1 VRSWRNWIALRRR
14 TATSPADAARN
25 PATTTEAGWP
35 LRITL
40 LLWVTFALLPI
51 AIVSILQGVER
62 ARVDVADVHD
72 RLTQSA
78 QASASDEEN
87 LLASAEQIARAL
99 SNVHAVRAVTR
110 ECDEVLGD
118 ALIGVKY
125 FANISRLDAAGRN
138 VCSALPRAKGAT
150 AAKRSIF
157 QRARVSRSFVVSG
170 QIQSPVLGQ
179 PVIAGMLPL
188 RDAAGNFEGAIS
200 VVLQLHWLDFMVRAQ
215 GLPKGAVVFIY
226 DQDGNVLATNDM
238 PVAHALMPAALQFAG
253 RPGVQTGR
261 ADGSSWTFASSTLH
275 GSVISVAFAMRESR
289 LFGPTYLHVGT
300 DFLMPILMISLAW
313 AGIWFATERQV
324 TQWIAY
330 LRRISAAYRSGH
342 YSIRPQL
349 EGAPRE
355 FRALGDNMSDMAEA
369 IQDRDRKLRDALTQ
383 KSLLIREIHH
393 RVKNNLQIVMSLLSL
408 QTGQLKDPVARE
420 ALMQAQVRINALA
433 LVHRILHEIED
444 QTTIDLKRLLHE
456 LIHQITEGMRGDH
469 AGIKVEENLVA
480 RDVSGEVAVPLAL
493 FAVEALTNIFKYAFA
508 TGQDGVVKID
518 LAPAPHNKLKLSIAD
533 NGRGFVAGE
542 ATPRAGGIGTRLIR
556 TFGTQI
562 GGVSTLRSEPGKGT
576 TVEVVFRDPKFDV
589 VAVDA
594 DV

>member
-1 VRSWRNWIALRRR
+1 
-14 TATSPADAARN
+14 
-25 PATTTEAGWP
+25 
-35 LRITL
+35 
-40 LLWVTFALLPI
+40 
-51 AIVSILQGVER
+51 VSILQGVER

-78 QASASDEEN
+78 QAAASDEEN

-99 SNVHAVRAVTR
+99 SNVHAVRGVTR

-125 FANISRLDAAGRN
+125 FANISRLDAAGVN
-138 VCSALPRAKGAT
+138 VCSALPRAKGAS
-150 AAKRSIF
+150 AAKRAIF
-157 QRARVSRSFVVSG
+157 QRARTATGFVVSG
-170 QIQSPVLGQ
+170 QILSPVLGQ

-188 RDAAGNFEGAIS
+188 RDPNGKFEGAIS

-226 DQDGNVLATNDM
+226 DSNGNILATNDQT
-238 PVAHALMPAALQFAG
+238 VARELLPAAQQANAG
-253 RPGVQTGR
+253 RDIQTATDAHG
-261 ADGSSWTFASSTLH
+261 ANWTFASSMLH
-275 GSVISVAFAMRESR
+275 GSSISVAFAMRVSR

-349 EGAPRE
+349 EDAPRE
-355 FRALGDNMSDMAEA
+355 FRALGDGMSDMADA

-408 QTGQLKDPVARE
+408 QAGQLKDPSARE
-420 ALMQAQVRINALA
+420 ALMQAQIRINALA

-456 LIHQITEGMRGDH
+456 LAHQITEGMRGEN
-469 AGIKVEENLVA
+469 AGIRVEESLVQ
-480 RDVSGEVAVPLAL
+480 RDVSGDVAVPLAL

-508 TGQDGVVKID
+508 PGESGVVKID
-518 LAPAPHNKLKLSIAD
+518 LASAPDNKLKLTISD
-533 NGRGFVAGE
+533 SGRGFA
-542 ATPRAGGIGTRLIR
+542 PREGSGTRGGGIGTRLIR
-556 TFGTQI
+556 TFGAQI

-576 TVEVVFRDPKFDV
+576 TVEVVFRDPKFDT
-589 VAVDA
+589 VDVDDDA
-594 DV
+594 

>member
-1 VRSWRNWIALRRR
+1 M
-14 TATSPADAARN
+14 
-25 PATTTEAGWP
+25 
-35 LRITL
+35 
-40 LLWVTFALLPI
+40 TFALLPI

-78 QASASDEEN
+78 QAAASDEEN

-99 SNVHAVRAVTR
+99 SNVNAVRHVTH

-125 FANISRLDAAGRN
+125 FANISRLDATGRN
-138 VCSALPRAKGAT
+138 VCSALPRAKGQNAGS
-150 AAKRSIF
+150 RPIF
-157 QRARVSRSFVVSG
+157 RRVRASRSFVVSG
-170 QIQSPVLGQ
+170 QIQSAVLGQ

-188 RDAAGNFEGAIS
+188 HDATGRFEGAVS

-215 GLPKGAVVFIY
+215 GLPKGAVVFIF

-238 PVAHALMPAALQFAG
+238 TVAKELLPAAKEYAG
-253 RPGVQTGR
+253 RTDIQSAVAG
-261 ADGSSWTFASSTLH
+261 GSSWTFASSTLR
-275 GSVISVAFAMRESR
+275 GSVISVAFAMRESH

-349 EGAPRE
+349 DDAPRE
-355 FRALGDNMSDMAEA
+355 FRALGDGMSDMADA
-369 IQDRDRKLRDALTQ
+369 VQDRDRKLRDALNQ

-408 QTGQLKDPVARE
+408 QTGQLKDPAARE

-456 LIHQITEGMRGDH
+456 LTHQITEGMRGDH
-469 AGIKVEENLVA
+469 VGIKVEESLVQ
-480 RDVSGEVAVPLAL
+480 RDVPGEVAVPLAL

-508 TGQDGVVKID
+508 PGQDGLVQIE
-518 LAPAPHNKLKLSIAD
+518 LAAAPDNKLKLTITD
-533 NGRGFVAGE
+533 NGQGFNPE
-542 ATPRAGGIGTRLIR
+542 NTRTGGIGTRLIR
-556 TFGTQI
+556 TFGAQI
-562 GGVSTLRSEPGKGT
+562 GGVSTLRSELGKGT
-576 TVEVVFRDPKFDV
+576 IVEVVFRDPKFDT
-589 VAVDA
+589 ASVDGDA
-594 DV
+594 

>member
-1 VRSWRNWIALRRR
+1 LRRR
-14 TATSPADAARN
+14 TATPPADAART
-25 PATTTEAGWP
+25 PASEAGWP
-35 LRITL
+35 LRLTL

-78 QASASDEEN
+78 QAAASDEEN

-99 SNVHAVRAVTR
+99 SNINAVRHVTR
-110 ECDEVLGD
+110 DCDEVLGD

-125 FANISRLDAAGRN
+125 FANISRLAADGRN
-138 VCSALPRAKGAT
+138 VCSALPRAKGQSAGN
-150 AAKRSIF
+150 RPIF
-157 QRARVSRSFVVSG
+157 QRVRTARSFVVSG
-170 QIQSPVLGQ
+170 QINSSVLGQ
-179 PVIAGMLPL
+179 PVIAGLLPL
-188 RDAAGNFEGAIS
+188 HDPAGKFEGAVS

-226 DQDGNVLATNDM
+226 DRDGNVLATNDM
-238 PVAHALMPAALQFAG
+238 AVAKELLPAAKEYAG
-253 RPGVQTGR
+253 RPDIQSASAG
-261 ADGSSWTFASSTLH
+261 GSSWTFASSTLR

-349 EGAPRE
+349 DDAPRE
-355 FRALGDNMSDMAEA
+355 FRALGDGMSDMADA
-369 IQDRDRKLRDALTQ
+369 VQDRDRKLRDALNQ

-408 QTGQLKDPVARE
+408 QAGQLKDPAARE

-456 LIHQITEGMRGDH
+456 LAHQITEGMRGDH
-469 AGIKVEENLVA
+469 IGIRVEENLVQ

-508 TGQDGVVKID
+508 TGQDGVVKIE
-518 LAPAPHNKLKLSIAD
+518 LAPVADNKLKLSISD
-533 NGRGFVAGE
+533 NGLGFLPETAR
-542 ATPRAGGIGTRLIR
+542 TGGIGTRLIR
-556 TFGTQI
+556 TFGSQI

-576 TVEVVFRDPKFDV
+576 TVEVVFRDPKFDT
-589 VAVDA
+589 VAIDGDA
-594 DV
+594 